1 MDVLAILLALGVLFI
16 GGVVFTVWS
25 DLQHVDKM
33 VWQNTTDLKK
43 KIRHL
48 EQDVIEL
55 NKIIV
60 ELKKAKEEEEPEEK
74 NVSS

>member
-25 DLQHVDKM
+25 DLQHVDKI

-55 NKIIV
+55 NKTIM
-60 ELKKAKEEEEPEEK
+60 ELKKANEEKPEEESEK
-74 NVSS
+74 KT

>member
-16 GGVVFTVWS
+16 GGVVFSVWS

-60 ELKKAKEEEEPEEK
+60 ELKNAKEEEPEEK

>member
-55 NKIIV
+55 NKTIV
-60 ELKKAKEEEEPEEK
+60 ELKKAKEEEQEEK
-74 NVSS
+74 NVSD

>member
-16 GGVVFTVWS
+16 GGVVFSIWN
-25 DLQHVDKM
+25 DLQNVDKL
-33 VWQNTTDLKK
+33 VWQNTGELKK

-48 EQDVIEL
+48 EQDIIDL
-55 NKIIV
+55 NKTIS
-60 ELKKAKEEEEPEEK
+60 ELKKSDEEELEEK

>member
-16 GGVVFTVWS
+16 GGVVFSVWS

-60 ELKKAKEEEEPEEK
+60 ELKKAKEEEPEEK

>member
-60 ELKKAKEEEEPEEK
+60 ELKKAKEEEPEEK

>member
-16 GGVVFTVWS
+16 GGVVFSVWS

-48 EQDVIEL
+48 EQDVIDL
-55 NKIIV
+55 NKTIS
-60 ELKKAKEEEEPEEK
+60 ELKKAKEEEPEEK

>member
-55 NKIIV
+55 NKTII
-60 ELKKAKEEEEPEEK
+60 ELKKAKEEEQEEK
-74 NVSS
+74 NVSD

>member
-25 DLQHVDKM
+25 DLQHVDKI

-55 NKIIV
+55 NKTIV
-60 ELKKAKEEEEPEEK
+60 ELKKAKEEEQEEK
-74 NVSS
+74 NVSD

>member
-25 DLQHVDKM
+25 DLQHVDKI

-43 KIRHL
+43 KIRLL

-55 NKIIV
+55 NKTIV
-60 ELKKAKEEEEPEEK
+60 ELKKAKEEEQEEK
-74 NVSS
+74 NVSD

>member
-55 NKIIV
+55 NKTIM
-60 ELKKAKEEEEPEEK
+60 ELKKANEEKPEEESEK
-74 NVSS
+74 KT

>member
-16 GGVVFTVWS
+16 GGVVFSIWN
-25 DLQHVDKM
+25 DLQNVDKL
-33 VWQNTTDLKK
+33 VWQNTGELKK

-48 EQDVIEL
+48 EQDIIDL
-55 NKIIV
+55 NKTIS
-60 ELKKAKEEEEPEEK
+60 ELKKSDQEEPEEK

>member
-55 NKIIV
+55 NKTII
-60 ELKKAKEEEEPEEK
+60 ELKKANEEEPEEK